1 MKIYLKKSLKA
12 VLAGALILSST
23 SAFAQSSFGVGA
35 DVVSSY
41 VWRGFKQ
48 TNTAPNVQPYTTF
61 TTGGLTI
68 GAWGS
73 ADFTGVLH
81 EFDLYATYAISEKL
95 SVTLTDYNW
104 TFSPGKSYFDYG
116 KSTDHIFE
124 ATLAFAGTE
133 SLPISASINTMFA
146 GADKNSKSDQ
156 AFSTYIEL
164 GYQVTDNAKLF
175 LGGSPIDDSAYGAGV
190 TNVGFKISKS
200 IEFGDKFSLPV
211 YGIAGFNTVK
221 GKEDAFLVFGVS
233 L

>member
-12 VLAGALILSST
+12 VFAGALILSST

-61 TTGGLTI
+61 TTGGLTV

-81 EFDLYATYAISEKL
+81 EFDLYATYAISDKI

-104 TFSPGKSYFDYG
+104 TFGKSYFDYG

-133 SLPISASINTMFA
+133 ALPISASINTMFA

-200 IEFGDKFSLPV
+200 IEISDKFSLPV
-211 YGIAGFNTVK
+211 YGIAGFNTAK
-221 GKEDAFLVFGVS
+221 GSEDAFLVFGVS

>member
-12 VLAGALILSST
+12 VLAGAMILSST
-23 SAFAQSSFGVGA
+23 SAFSQSSFGVGA

-61 TTGGLTI
+61 TTGGLTV

-81 EFDLYATYAISEKL
+81 EFDLYATYAISDKI

-104 TFSPGKSYFDYG
+104 TFGKSYFDYG

-133 SLPISASINTMFA
+133 ALPISASINTMFA

-200 IEFGDKFSLPV
+200 IEISDKFSLPV
-211 YGIAGFNTVK
+211 YGIAGFNTAK
-221 GKEDAFLVFGVS
+221 GSEDAFLVFGVS